1 VKDQIMN
8 SIGLQLC
15 IAVLAGLAL
24 GLFYFGGL
32 WLTVRR
38 IACSTRPAL
47 LMLGSFVVRLLVT
60 LCGFY
65 LVMDGSWERLLAC
78 LAGFIVTRFVMTRIA
93 GTGYDATHVTGES
106 GG

>member
-1 VKDQIMN
+1 MN
-8 SIGLQLC
+8 SFGLQLC
-15 IAVLAGLAL
+15 MSALAGLAL

-38 IACSTRPAL
+38 IAGTTRPAF
-47 LMLGSFVVRLLVT
+47 LMLGSFVVRLVVT

-65 LVMDGSWERLLAC
+65 LVMDGRWERLLAC
-78 LAGFIVTRFVMTRIA
+78 LIGFLVTRFVLTRIA
-93 GTGYDATHVTGES
+93 RHEDTSTRFSGES

>member
-1 VKDQIMN
+1 MN
-8 SIGLQLC
+8 SFVLQLC
-15 IAVLAGLAL
+15 MAALAGLAL

-38 IACSTRPAL
+38 IVGCTRPAL
-47 LMLGSFVVRLLVT
+47 LMLGSFIVRLLVT

-65 LVMDGSWERLLAC
+65 LVMDGRWERLLAC
-78 LAGFIVTRFVMTRIA
+78 LSGFIVTRFILTRISR
-93 GTGYDATHVTGES
+93 TGEAAARTPNES

>member
-1 VKDQIMN
+1 MN
-8 SIGLQLC
+8 SFGLQLC
-15 IAVLAGLAL
+15 IAVLAGLVL

-38 IACSTRPAL
+38 ITCSTRPAL

-65 LVMDGSWERLLAC
+65 LVMDGSWELLLAC
-78 LAGFIVTRFVMTRIA
+78 LAGFLVVRFILTRIA
-93 GTGYDATHVTGES
+93 GTGEAATRLFNES

>member
-1 VKDQIMN
+1 MTFYAINLTLAGV
-8 SIGLQLC
+8 
-15 IAVLAGLAL
+15 AGLAL

-38 IACSTRPAL
+38 IAGTTRPAF

-65 LVMDGSWERLLAC
+65 LVMDGRWERLLAC
-78 LAGFIVTRFVMTRIA
+78 LAGFLVMRFVLTRVLA
-93 GTGYDATHVTGES
+93 PAKETVPLL
-106 GG
+106 